1 MYETHVESLINF
13 NHMNAG
19 KNDDETLP
27 IRLQLFTAKM
37 VFCMSMAYHVSQ
49 LAFYTTSICQMHNWD
64 LLISLHFLVNPIH
77 FTSKYADIFNTG
89 MYQIIV
95 VY

>member
-49 LAFYTTSICQMHNWD
+49 LAFYIQRGGS
-64 LLISLHFLVNPIH
+64 
-77 FTSKYADIFNTG
+77 
-89 MYQIIV
+89 
-95 VY
+95 